1 MEDKYRGT
9 AGQFKSKGET
19 QLARLFERNRIRYFY
34 EHPVVVI
41 DDGKTKVW
49 YPDFTLPDYGMILE
63 YFGVQGDEYYSHQA
77 RHKKEVYT
85 ANGIE
90 GLFLTEDCFKGDWP
104 CRILGQIHT
113 VLERRLEQ
121 FQRVYRR

>member
-1 MEDKYRGT
+1 MEDRYKGPQYEGH
-9 AGQFKSKGET
+9 FKSKGET

-34 EHPVVVI
+34 EHPMAVV

-63 YFGVQGDEYYSHQA
+63 YFGVHGDEHYLRQA
-77 RHKKEVYT
+77 RRKKEVYA

-104 CRILGQIHT
+104 SKIMGQIEAI
-113 VLERRLEQ
+113 LQGRIER
-121 FQRVYRR
+121 FYRR